1 MARNMKKLVCSILAV
16 LMLST
21 LFLVSAGAA
30 SGSLRI
36 DNIRVIDPQYTKS
49 NPACFL
55 PISIT

>member
-1 MARNMKKLVCSILAV
+1 MARNMKKFVCGILAV

-21 LFLVSAGAA
+21 LFLVPAGAA

-49 NPACFL
+49 NPTCFL